1 MTDQLSSDFQWALLQ
16 QQLQHQHQYQQQQQ
30 QQQLQ
35 QQQQQQH
42 QQQQQQQPTT
52 PGVHFNNLQGP
63 SESSMTTSGRMSNQR
78 NNNSNNNN
86 NNINLDAQLW
96 QLYQNFSSSASDAN
110 KLIPSMVTSA
120 APFTANEVPT
130 HDLSQAQNMMAQYQ
144 QMQLELQMQ
153 MQMQMPPNAHM
164 GTNSSTTHSNEKTE
178 HQIAATTR
186 GASNAVNQ
194 LMLQCKVEPFQ
205 RADSSVEDDDL
216 WKAFDDEVSRDSFV
230 TFIRNT
236 SLTLPTYARN

>member
-1 MTDQLSSDFQWALLQ
+1 
-16 QQLQHQHQYQQQQQ
+16 
-30 QQQLQ
+30 
-35 QQQQQQH
+35 
-42 QQQQQQQPTT
+42 
-52 PGVHFNNLQGP
+52 
-63 SESSMTTSGRMSNQR
+63 
-78 NNNSNNNN
+78 
-86 NNINLDAQLW
+86 
-96 QLYQNFSSSASDAN
+96 
-110 KLIPSMVTSA
+110 MVTSA
-120 APFTANEVPT
+120 APFTANEMPT

-230 TFIRNT
+230 TAIRNT
-236 SLTLPTYARN
+236 SLTLPTYVRN